1 MEEARHAL
9 MPDTQVFRD
18 IFDASPIGIA
28 VENLEGQ
35 PLFVNRAFCS
45 MLGFTE
51 EELRTKHCVDFSPP
65 EDAEKDRALFQQ
77 LRAGSID
84 HYQLE
89 KRYFRRDGSL
99 VWGNLSVSL
108 LKGRTSPLVLAM
120 VEDITDKKRADEARF
135 RDAAIVES
143 SEDAIASVTLDGV
156 IASWNA
162 GAQRIFGYTESE
174 AVGKS
179 VTILVPP
186 ERPDEENKILET
198 LKAGG
203 RIDQFETVRVSKTG
217 ERINVSVSISPIRD
231 STGKM
236 VGFSGISR
244 DITER
249 KRAEERLREYEK
261 AVEGAE
267 DIIGVVD
274 REYRLLLANRQYLRM
289 RNMSREQVVGRFV
302 RDVLGK
308 EVFETVIKPKLDECF
323 GGKVVRYERKFS
335 YPTVGERDL
344 LLSYFPIEA
353 ANGTID
359 RVACILHDI
368 TDRKRAEEALAAMT
382 RRLIEAQEQERS
394 RIGRELHDDINQRL
408 ALLAIELEQL
418 KDNPVDVSNSL
429 QQLLE
434 KTNALSH
441 DVQALS
447 HELHSSRLEYLG
459 VVSGMKSL
467 CREFSERQKMEV
479 DFRSDVSS
487 PLPFEIGLSLFR
499 VLQEALKNA
508 VKHSGVK
515 RVEVQVVEQSNEVH
529 LLVRDSGNGF
539 DIEAARQGSGLG
551 LTSMQERVRLVNGT
565 IAFESKPMAGTTI
578 HVRVPFKSE
587 YIAQKSRKNRRPQP
601 RHVVD
606 G

>member
-18 IFDASPIGIA
+18 IFDTSPIGIA
-28 VENLEGQ
+28 LENLEGQ

-65 EDAEKDRALFQQ
+65 EDAEKDWALFQQ
-77 LRAGSID
+77 LRAGSIEY
-84 HYQLE
+84 YQLE

-135 RDAAIVES
+135 RHAAIVES

-198 LKAGG
+198 LKAGR

-217 ERINVSVSISPIRD
+217 ERINVSVTISPIRD

-323 GGKVVRYERKFS
+323 RGKVVRYERKFS

-359 RVACILHDI
+359 RVVCILHDI

-418 KDNPVDVSNSL
+418 RDNPVDVSNSL

-479 DFRSDVSS
+479 DFRSNVSS
-487 PLPFEIGLSLFR
+487 PLPFEIGLCLFR
-499 VLQEALKNA
+499 VLQEALNNA

-587 YIAQKSRKNRRPQP
+587 HIAQQSRKNRRPQP
-601 RHVVD
+601 RPIVD

>member
-1 MEEARHAL
+1 
-9 MPDTQVFRD
+9 
-18 IFDASPIGIA
+18 
-28 VENLEGQ
+28 
-35 PLFVNRAFCS
+35 
-45 MLGFTE
+45 
-51 EELRTKHCVDFSPP
+51 
-65 EDAEKDRALFQQ
+65 
-77 LRAGSID
+77 
-84 HYQLE
+84 
-89 KRYFRRDGSL
+89 
-99 VWGNLSVSL
+99 
-108 LKGRTSPLVLAM
+108 
-120 VEDITDKKRADEARF
+120 
-135 RDAAIVES
+135 
-143 SEDAIASVTLDGV
+143 
-156 IASWNA
+156 
-162 GAQRIFGYTESE
+162 
-174 AVGKS
+174 
-179 VTILVPP
+179 
-186 ERPDEENKILET
+186 
-198 LKAGG
+198 
-203 RIDQFETVRVSKTG
+203 
-217 ERINVSVSISPIRD
+217 
-231 STGKM
+231 
-236 VGFSGISR
+236 
-244 DITER
+244 
-249 KRAEERLREYEK
+249 
-261 AVEGAE
+261 
-267 DIIGVVD
+267 
-274 REYRLLLANRQYLRM
+274 
-289 RNMSREQVVGRFV
+289 
-302 RDVLGK
+302 
-308 EVFETVIKPKLDECF
+308 
-323 GGKVVRYERKFS
+323 
-335 YPTVGERDL
+335 
-344 LLSYFPIEA
+344 
-353 ANGTID
+353 
-359 RVACILHDI
+359 
-368 TDRKRAEEALAAMT
+368 MT

-587 YIAQKSRKNRRPQP
+587 HIAQKSRKNRRPQP

>member
-65 EDAEKDRALFQQ
+65 EDAEKDWALFQQ

-551 LTSMQERVRLVNGT
+551 LISMQERVRLVNGT